1 MSKTKATREPKFTAG
16 GFKAMQYVLSIA
28 KKVGANKL
36 SDAVRSKNTCKAC
49 AFGTGGQRGGLHNEY
64 SNRIEVCNKNIQAQ
78 LSDIRDPIPFE
89 IFEQNTID
97 ELRALSPK
105 QLEDLG
111 RLATP
116 LYKNKNSDQYTKIS
130 YSEAYK
136 IIGHK
141 LKN

>member
-1 MSKTKATREPKFTAG
+1 MSKEKAAREPKFTAG

-97 ELRALSPK
+97 ELRALRPK
-105 QLEDLG
+105 QLEDWGDSLP
-111 RLATP
+111 R
-116 LYKNKNSDQYTKIS
+116 SIKI
-130 YSEAYK
+130 K
-136 IIGHK
+136 ILISTQK
-141 LKN
+141 